1 MSQPLLDVINRQQA
15 AIHTWLAGYEQ
26 REELPLYTSV
36 DIRDAQC
43 KRAVV
48 DTNLFP
54 SGFNNLCE
62 HGIADSVTALR
73 TAILERVQG

>member
-1 MSQPLLDVINRQQA
+1 MAPPLLDVITRQQA

-36 DIRDAQC
+36 DIRAAQC

-54 SGFNNLCE
+54 SDRNC
-62 HGIADSVTALR
+62 
-73 TAILERVQG
+73 